1 MASSST
7 NPPAAPDPFDL
18 GIHTPAN
25 LNRGARAI
33 LLRDSPAVVNTPIG
47 VSHGPERT
55 AQTPS
60 SPLNAATFATATE
73 GAERTNPPLI
83 FEQQPISI
91 IESANELARE
101 RVEEYNAKLMVFQA
115 FCAKFEEAAQQ
126 FTNGPQRRFAQQF
139 ADSFL
144 DSWKRELS
152 GDMPTSKPT
161 YSSVAASHP
170 SDRARPAQ
178 QHQQQQRRRSDPP
191 HRQGQQTT
199 VAPPRQDLRVFVRL
213 EAGAPARDHSSYAI
227 RTLIQEKL
235 GTVSDK
241 IRQVFQVRSGWAIL
255 TADSETRDFLVEKQA
270 EWAAELGAT
279 AVETNKEWHTYVVS
293 DFPRRLTDFRGN
305 KVDSDSVVSDE
316 IEIQTGL
323 KPVDIRTGRQLSDNP
338 LTKTLLVSF
347 LKPTK
352 KRLWSLFGSRA
363 ARLIDKTDV
372 PKQCETCWGYHFAR
386 NCHRQ
391 PVCQRCGK
399 TGHIVDD
406 CAAWEQCVNCL
417 GPHEASLRNCPARPK
432 RVRGILRRLTK
443 EQREHIRMVGAETY
457 RQRHLNPQPESL
469 TEIQQST
476 TELPRD
482 DIALDQQSNA
492 RTPSPAASGAPSCI
506 MVATAPR
513 TGYEAEEEPE
523 HPRPGSPRKRRINDK
538 KPLKVFQANVGK
550 IPPAHDCAL
559 ALADTERYDI
569 VLLQEPW
576 TAHTKDRCLTKTH
589 PAYDVFTPVD
599 TWNSNDTRPR
609 VMTYVRRDPRLLADQ
624 IRPFETRDILWIT
637 INGMTIVN
645 FYRQNDE
652 RDALNTLL
660 RWPVPERC
668 LVAGDFNARHH
679 SWQTGQ
685 ATNRGQEIADW
696 ALEQELSL
704 LNTLDIPTNPYGN
717 TIDLAFTNLPL
728 AEATVEDHLATSSD
742 HFTLSLTFPEI
753 RSTTTQSAKIR
764 VTTEDEVKRFVEI
777 VELGATEIPVT
788 DSTPK
793 ELDELAS
800 SLVNLLTSA
809 VKAAGRPARRGGRPA
824 PWWTEECA
832 DAAAAFRA
840 VRRSYPLGF
849 NQDVQTAKRD
859 LHRVVRRAK
868 RKYWRDLI
876 DSFSSSSAVFKAVR
890 WLKSPGA
897 FQPPPLQV
905 DNVVYETQMDKA
917 NALRQAT
924 LERRTAEDDITNP
937 WMPVTPRRP
946 IPFPSETS
954 MEEVQYATLSTGN
967 TSPGSDNITVKL
979 LEAVWH
985 IIGTHVRRL
994 FERCLTT
1001 GHHPK
1006 PFKEAE
1012 VVMIAKPGRRDL
1024 TEPRAWR
1031 PISLLSCLGKGLE
1044 RLIARRLAWAAVH
1057 YSVLH
1062 SQQAGALPKRS
1073 ATDLVTALIHDIEE
1087 AFARKKVA
1095 TLVTMDVQGAFDTV
1109 MCNRLV
1115 LRLREQGW
1123 PDHLARWAG
1132 SFMSGRSARVRY
1144 QDTVTAS
1151 SPLQCGLPQGSPVSP
1166 ILFLLYTEPIYRLGN
1181 PRGRFG
1187 YADDTAILSIGD
1199 TVDETTAMASNS
1211 IAEMVRW
1218 GAANGVSFD
1227 TKKTEVMH
1235 FSRSKLRTA
1244 PAVRHGDAEKHP
1256 ESALRWL
1263 GIWLDSRLSFRL
1275 HVEKWAAKAKAV
1287 AYHLRGLTNTIHG
1300 PLPSAVRSAVRACVE
1315 PVLLHGS
1322 EAWYPGRTRPRWNQ
1336 PTKDLPSSNQHLV
1349 QIMAKAMNQAM
1360 RAILPVWKTTPTAIL
1375 HRESGIPPV
1384 DQLLEARRL
1393 RFSARLKSLD
1403 EAHPLAG
1410 RTRPPRRPHQPT
1422 YHDLIK
1428 RRYQTQTENA
1438 FRTRLRRTDELLAS
1452 CTRPKLVQRYFHKEQ
1467 IPSLQIASK
1476 EKSADAFIRWV
1487 ESLDSLTLVVYSDGS
1502 LSSEG
1507 VASYGF
1513 TIHQNNVPI
1522 FDGSGR
1528 LGPAEVFDAEATGA
1542 LEGLKAALNLRDAA
1556 TQNIFICLDNL
1567 AAATCLRGTPSG
1579 SSQNVFLEFQA
1590 LTTSHGAIQVRWVP
1604 GHSNIPG
1611 NEQADKLAKAASSLP
1626 EPEDSQPTL
1635 AYLRRI
1641 ARQKPKE
1648 AFETWWSTSAP
1659 EQYKRLNLKATTG
1672 CPPELSLPR
1681 AALHH
1686 LLAARS
1692 LHGDFAVY
1700 HERFNHDDARLVCSC
1715 GRRKAPDHIF
1725 YCRKIPPRH
1734 RMRLVPSSN
1743 TAVNLATGRDF
1754 TKFVD
1759 LFKDSSF
1766 FGRIC
1771 PRY

>member
-1 MASSST
+1 MASSMTS
-7 NPPAAPDPFDL
+7 PPAVSDRFDL

-25 LNRGARAI
+25 LNREARAA
-33 LLRDSPAVVNTPIG
+33 LLQNSPAIVNGPVG
-47 VSHGPERT
+47 VSPGLGRT

-60 SPLNAATFATATE
+60 SPLNAATTAAAAE
-73 GAERTNPPLI
+73 GAERANPTSI
-83 FEQQPISI
+83 YDQPISI
-91 IESANELARE
+91 IKSANDLARE

-115 FCAKFEEAAQQ
+115 FCAKFEEAAQL
-126 FTNGPQRRFAQQF
+126 FTAGPQRRFARQF

-144 DSWKRELS
+144 GIWKQELS
-152 GDMPTSKPT
+152 GDAPASKPT
-161 YSSVAASHP
+161 YSSVAASLP
-170 SDRARPAQ
+170 TDRARPTP
-178 QHQQQQRRRSDPP
+178 QHQQQHRQSDPL
-191 HRQGQQTT
+191 HRQGQQSTI
-199 VAPPRQDLRVFVRL
+199 APPRQDLRVFIRL
-213 EAGAPARDHSSYAI
+213 EAGAPARTHSGYAI
-227 RTLIQEKL
+227 RTLIREKL
-235 GTVSDK
+235 GAVSDK
-241 IRQVFQVRSGWAIL
+241 IRQVFEVRSGWAIL
-255 TADSETRDFLVEKQA
+255 AADLETRDFLVEKRA
-270 EWAAELGAT
+270 EWAAELGAM

-293 DFPRRLTDFRGN
+293 HFPRRLTDFRGN
-305 KVDSDSVVSDE
+305 EVDSDSVVSDE

-323 KPVDIRTGRQLSDNP
+323 KPVDIRTGRQFSDNP

-352 KRLWSLFGSRA
+352 RFWSLFGSRA
-363 ARLIDKTDV
+363 ARLIDKTIQ
-372 PKQCETCWGYHFAR
+372 PKQCKTCWDYHFAR
-386 NCHRQ
+386 NCRRQ
-391 PVCQRCGK
+391 PVCRRCGK
-399 TGHIVDD
+399 TDHIADG
-406 CAAWEQCVNCL
+406 CAAPEQCVNCL
-417 GPHEASLRNCPARPK
+417 GPHEASLRKCPARPK
-432 RVRGILRRLTK
+432 KVRGVLRRLTK
-443 EQREHIRMVGAETY
+443 EQREHVRMVGAETY
-457 RQRHLNPQPESL
+457 RQRYSETQLETHME
-469 TEIQQST
+469 TQQGA
-476 TELPRD
+476 TELRKS
-482 DIALDQQSNA
+482 DIGLDEQPDA
-492 RTPSPAASGAPSCI
+492 HAPSPAASGTPSYSQ
-506 MVATAPR
+506 T
-513 TGYEAEEEPE
+513 
-523 HPRPGSPRKRRINDK
+523 RKNDK

-559 ALADTERYDI
+559 ALADSERYDI

-576 TAHTKDRCLTKTH
+576 TAHTKARCLTKTH
-589 PAYDVFTPVD
+589 PAYDTFTPVD
-599 TWNSNDTRPR
+599 MWNSNDTRPR

-624 IRPFETRDILWIT
+624 IRPFETH
-637 INGMTIVN
+637 
-645 FYRQNDE
+645 DE
-652 RDALNTLL
+652 KDALNTLL

-696 ALEQELSL
+696 TSENDLNL
-704 LNTLDIPTNPYGN
+704 LNTLDIPTNPHGN
-717 TIDLAFTNLPL
+717 IIDLAFTNLPL

-742 HFTLSLTFPEI
+742 HFTLSLAFPDI
-753 RSTTTQSAKIR
+753 RSTPVQPAKIR
-764 VTTEDEVKRFVEI
+764 VKTEDELKRFVEI
-777 VELGATEIPVT
+777 VELGATGIPLT
-788 DSTPK
+788 DSTPE
-793 ELDELAS
+793 ELDKLAS
-800 SLVNLLTSA
+800 SLVSLLTSA
-809 VKAAGRPARRGGRPA
+809 AKASGRPARKGGRPA

-840 VRRSYPLGF
+840 IRRSYLLGL
-849 NQDVQTAKRD
+849 NQDVQIAKRGF
-859 LHRVVRRAK
+859 HRVVRRAK
-868 RKYWRDLI
+868 RRYWRNLI
-876 DSFSSSSAVFKAVR
+876 DGFSSSSDVFKAVR
-890 WLKSPGA
+890 WLKSLGA

-905 DNVVYETQMDKA
+905 DNVVYESQMDKA
-917 NALRQAT
+917 NALRQAM

-937 WMPVTPRRP
+937 WMPLTPRRL
-946 IPFPSETS
+946 IPFPSEIS

-967 TSPGSDNITVKL
+967 TSPGSDNITVQL

-994 FERCLTT
+994 FERCLTI

-1062 SQQAGALPKRS
+1062 PQQAGALPKRS

-1087 AFARKKVA
+1087 AFARKKVT

-1115 LRLREQGW
+1115 LRLRKQGW
-1123 PDHLARWAG
+1123 PDHLARWTG
-1132 SFMSGRSARVRY
+1132 SFMGGRSARVRY
-1144 QDTVTAS
+1144 QDIVTPS

-1199 TVDETTAMASNS
+1199 TVDETTAMASSS
-1211 IAEMVRW
+1211 IAKMVRW

-1235 FSRSKLRTA
+1235 FSRSKLSTA
-1244 PAVRHGDAEKHP
+1244 PAVRHDDVEKHP
-1256 ESALRWL
+1256 EPALRWL
-1263 GIWLDSRLSFRL
+1263 GIWLDSRLSFRV

-1322 EAWYPGRTRPRWNQ
+1322 EAWYPGRSRPRWNQ

-1349 QIMAKAMNQAM
+1349 QIMTKAMNQAM

-1375 HRESGIPPV
+1375 QRESGIPPV
-1384 DQLLEARRL
+1384 DQLLVARRL

-1422 YHDLIK
+1422 YHNLIK
-1428 RRYQTQTENA
+1428 RRYQIQTESV

-1452 CTRPKLVQRYFHKEQ
+1452 CSRPKLVQRYFHKEQ
-1467 IPSLQIASK
+1467 MPPLQTASK

-1487 ESLDSLTLVVYSDGS
+1487 ESLDLLTLVVYSDGS

-1567 AAATCLRGTPSG
+1567 AAATCLRGTPSD
-1579 SSQNVFLEFQA
+1579 SSQDVFLDFQA
-1590 LTTSHGAIQVRWVP
+1590 LATSHGAIQVRWVP

-1626 EPEDSQPTL
+1626 EPEGAQPTL

-1648 AFETWWSTSAP
+1648 AFQAWWSTSAP
-1659 EQYKRLNLKATTG
+1659 ELYRRLNLKATTG

-1681 AALHH
+1681 AALRH

-1692 LHGDFAVY
+1692 LHGDFATY
-1700 HERFNHDDARLVCSC
+1700 HERFDHDDARLVCSC

-1725 YCRKIPPRH
+1725 YCRKVPPRH
-1734 RMRLVPSSN
+1734 RLRLAPSPN
-1743 TAVNLATGRDF
+1743 ATVNLAIGKDF
-1754 TKFVD
+1754 TKFID
-1759 LFKDSSF
+1759 LSKDSEF
-1766 FGRIC
+1766 FGKIC

>member
-1 MASSST
+1 MT
-7 NPPAAPDPFDL
+7 M
-18 GIHTPAN
+18 TR
-25 LNRGARAI
+25 NRY
-33 LLRDSPAVVNTPIG
+33 S
-47 VSHGPERT
+47 
-55 AQTPS
+55 QT
-60 SPLNAATFATATE
+60 
-73 GAERTNPPLI
+73 
-83 FEQQPISI
+83 
-91 IESANELARE
+91 
-101 RVEEYNAKLMVFQA
+101 
-115 FCAKFEEAAQQ
+115 
-126 FTNGPQRRFAQQF
+126 
-139 ADSFL
+139 
-144 DSWKRELS
+144 
-152 GDMPTSKPT
+152 
-161 YSSVAASHP
+161 
-170 SDRARPAQ
+170 
-178 QHQQQQRRRSDPP
+178 
-191 HRQGQQTT
+191 
-199 VAPPRQDLRVFVRL
+199 
-213 EAGAPARDHSSYAI
+213 
-227 RTLIQEKL
+227 
-235 GTVSDK
+235 
-241 IRQVFQVRSGWAIL
+241 
-255 TADSETRDFLVEKQA
+255 
-270 EWAAELGAT
+270 
-279 AVETNKEWHTYVVS
+279 
-293 DFPRRLTDFRGN
+293 
-305 KVDSDSVVSDE
+305 
-316 IEIQTGL
+316 
-323 KPVDIRTGRQLSDNP
+323 
-338 LTKTLLVSF
+338 
-347 LKPTK
+347 
-352 KRLWSLFGSRA
+352 
-363 ARLIDKTDV
+363 
-372 PKQCETCWGYHFAR
+372 
-386 NCHRQ
+386 
-391 PVCQRCGK
+391 
-399 TGHIVDD
+399 
-406 CAAWEQCVNCL
+406 
-417 GPHEASLRNCPARPK
+417 
-432 RVRGILRRLTK
+432 
-443 EQREHIRMVGAETY
+443 
-457 RQRHLNPQPESL
+457 
-469 TEIQQST
+469 
-476 TELPRD
+476 
-482 DIALDQQSNA
+482 
-492 RTPSPAASGAPSCI
+492 
-506 MVATAPR
+506 
-513 TGYEAEEEPE
+513 
-523 HPRPGSPRKRRINDK
+523 RKNDK

-559 ALADTERYDI
+559 ALADSERYDI

-576 TAHTKDRCLTKTH
+576 TAHTKARCLTKTH
-589 PAYDVFTPVD
+589 PAYDTFTPVD
-599 TWNSNDTRPR
+599 MWNSNDTRPR

-637 INGMTIVN
+637 VNGMTIAN

-652 RDALNTLL
+652 KDALNTLL

-696 ALEQELSL
+696 TSENDLNL
-704 LNTLDIPTNPYGN
+704 LNTLDIPTNPHGN

-742 HFTLSLTFPEI
+742 HFTLSLTFPDI
-753 RSTTTQSAKIR
+753 RSTPMQPAKIR
-764 VTTEDEVKRFVEI
+764 VKTEDELKRFVEI
-777 VELGATEIPVT
+777 VELGATEIPMT
-788 DSTPK
+788 HSTPA

-800 SLVNLLTSA
+800 ALVNLLTSA
-809 VKAAGRPARRGGRPA
+809 AKASGRPARKGGRPA

-832 DAAAAFRA
+832 DAAATFRA
-840 VRRSYPLGF
+840 IRRSYPLGF
-849 NQDVQTAKRD
+849 NQDVQMAKRD
-859 LHRVVRRAK
+859 FHRVVRRAK
-868 RKYWRDLI
+868 RKYWRNLI

-905 DNVVYETQMDKA
+905 DNVVYETQIDKA

-924 LERRTAEDDITNP
+924 LERRTAEDDIANP
-937 WMPVTPRRP
+937 WTPVTPRRP
-946 IPFPSETS
+946 IPFPSEIS
-954 MEEVQYATLSTGN
+954 MEEAQYATLSTGN

-994 FERCLTT
+994 FARCLAT

-1006 PFKEAE
+1006 VFKEAE

-1062 SQQAGALPKRS
+1062 PQQTGALPKRS

-1087 AFARKKVA
+1087 AFASKKVA
-1095 TLVTMDVQGAFDTV
+1095 TLVTMDIQGAFDTV

-1123 PDHLARWAG
+1123 PNHLARWAG

-1144 QDTVTAS
+1144 QDTVTPS

-1199 TVDETTAMASNS
+1199 TVDETTAMASSS

-1244 PAVRHGDAEKHP
+1244 PA
-1256 ESALRWL
+1256 
-1263 GIWLDSRLSFRL
+1263 FRL

-1428 RRYQTQTENA
+1428 RRYQIQTESV

-1452 CTRPKLVQRYFHKEQ
+1452 CTRPKLIQRCFHQEQ
-1467 IPSLQIASK
+1467 MPPLQMASK
-1476 EKSADAFIRWV
+1476 KKSADAFIRWV
-1487 ESLDSLTLVVYSDGS
+1487 ESLDPLTLVVYSDGS

-1556 TQNIFICLDNL
+1556 QNIFICLDNL
-1567 AAATCLRGTPSG
+1567 AAATCLRGTPSD
-1579 SSQNVFLEFQA
+1579 SSQHVFLEFQA
-1590 LTTSHGAIQVRWVP
+1590 LATSHGAVQVLWVP
-1604 GHSNIPG
+1604 GHSDIPG
-1611 NEQADKLAKAASSLP
+1611 NEQADILAKAASALP
-1626 EPEDSQPTL
+1626 EPEDAQPTL
-1635 AYLRRI
+1635 AHLRRI

-1648 AFETWWSTSAP
+1648 AFEAWWSTSAP

-1672 CPPELSLPR
+1672 CPSELSLPR

-1725 YCRKIPPRH
+1725 YCRKVPPRH
-1734 RMRLVPSSN
+1734 RVRLTPSPN
-1743 TAVNLATGRDF
+1743 AAINLATGRDF

-1759 LFKDSSF
+1759 LSKDSSF
-1766 FGRIC
+1766 FGKIC

>member
-523 HPRPGSPRKRRINDK
+523 HPRPGSP
-538 KPLKVFQANVGK
+538 L
-550 IPPAHDCAL
+550 
-559 ALADTERYDI
+559 
-569 VLLQEPW
+569 
-576 TAHTKDRCLTKTH
+576 
-589 PAYDVFTPVD
+589 
-599 TWNSNDTRPR
+599 
-609 VMTYVRRDPRLLADQ
+609 
-624 IRPFETRDILWIT
+624 
-637 INGMTIVN
+637 N

-924 LERRTAEDDITNP
+924 
-937 WMPVTPRRP
+937 
-946 IPFPSETS
+946 
-954 MEEVQYATLSTGN
+954 
-967 TSPGSDNITVKL
+967 
-979 LEAVWH
+979 
-985 IIGTHVRRL
+985 
-994 FERCLTT
+994 
-1001 GHHPK
+1001 
-1006 PFKEAE
+1006 
-1012 VVMIAKPGRRDL
+1012 
-1024 TEPRAWR
+1024 
-1031 PISLLSCLGKGLE
+1031 
-1044 RLIARRLAWAAVH
+1044 
-1057 YSVLH
+1057 
-1062 SQQAGALPKRS
+1062 
-1073 ATDLVTALIHDIEE
+1073 
-1087 AFARKKVA
+1087 
-1095 TLVTMDVQGAFDTV
+1095 
-1109 MCNRLV
+1109 
-1115 LRLREQGW
+1115 
-1123 PDHLARWAG
+1123 
-1132 SFMSGRSARVRY
+1132 
-1144 QDTVTAS
+1144 
-1151 SPLQCGLPQGSPVSP
+1151 
-1166 ILFLLYTEPIYRLGN
+1166 
-1181 PRGRFG
+1181 
-1187 YADDTAILSIGD
+1187 
-1199 TVDETTAMASNS
+1199 
-1211 IAEMVRW
+1211 
-1218 GAANGVSFD
+1218 
-1227 TKKTEVMH
+1227 
-1235 FSRSKLRTA
+1235 
-1244 PAVRHGDAEKHP
+1244 
-1256 ESALRWL
+1256 
-1263 GIWLDSRLSFRL
+1263 
-1275 HVEKWAAKAKAV
+1275 
-1287 AYHLRGLTNTIHG
+1287 
-1300 PLPSAVRSAVRACVE
+1300 
-1315 PVLLHGS
+1315 
-1322 EAWYPGRTRPRWNQ
+1322 
-1336 PTKDLPSSNQHLV
+1336 
-1349 QIMAKAMNQAM
+1349 
-1360 RAILPVWKTTPTAIL
+1360 
-1375 HRESGIPPV
+1375 
-1384 DQLLEARRL
+1384 
-1393 RFSARLKSLD
+1393 
-1403 EAHPLAG
+1403 
-1410 RTRPPRRPHQPT
+1410 
-1422 YHDLIK
+1422 
-1428 RRYQTQTENA
+1428 
-1438 FRTRLRRTDELLAS
+1438 TRLRRTDELLAS

-1590 LTTSHGAIQVRWVP
+1590 LTTSHGAIQVRWSQAAAMASFTASPPAATDPFDMGIHTPANLNRGARAALLQNSPATVNGTIGVLPVP
-1604 GHSNIPG
+1604 GRMAQTPSSPLIAATAAAATEGAARANSSSIFEQRPISIIESASDLAREHAEEYNAKLMVFQTFCAKFEEAAQQFATGPQRRFARQFADSFLDIWKRELSGPGPTTPKPTYSSVAATSLPAAHVRPARHHQQQQHRQSDPPHRQGQQTNIAPPRQDLRVFIRLEAEAPARAHSGYAIRTLIREKLGAVSDKIRQVFQVRSGWAVLAADLATRDFLVEKQAEWAAELKPIAVETNKEWFTYVVSDFPKRLTDFHGNEVDSDSIVSDEIEIQTGLTPVDIRPARQFSDNPLTKGLLVSFLKPIKRFWSLFGSSAARLVNKTNRLRQCETCWGYHFARSCYRQPVCQRCGKTGHSTGDCAAPEQCVNCLGPHQANFDKCPNRPKKVRGVLRRLTKEQRGHVRTVGAEAYRQRQRERESQPESHQEAYNDTSERQGEDDVSQDQPSVRAPSPAVSGAPSCIMVATTPQIGYEAEEEPEHPRPGSPRKRRIQTRKNDKKPLRIFQANVGKIPPAHDCALALADSERYDIVLLQEPWTSHTESRFLTKTHPAYDTFTPVDMWSSNDTRPRVMTYVRRDSRLATPSQPGKIRVTTEDELKRFVEIVELGATEIPG
-1611 NEQADKLAKAASSLP
+1611 TGSTSKELDELASSLVCLLTSAAKAAGRPARKGGRPAPWWTEECAVAVAAFRAIRRLYPVGFNQDVQIAKRDFHSSP
-1626 EPEDSQPTL
+1626 
-1635 AYLRRI
+1635 A
-1641 ARQKPKE
+1641 
-1648 AFETWWSTSAP
+1648 
-1659 EQYKRLNLKATTG
+1659 
-1672 CPPELSLPR
+1672 
-1681 AALHH
+1681 AAL
-1686 LLAARS
+1686 
-1692 LHGDFAVY
+1692 
-1700 HERFNHDDARLVCSC
+1700 
-1715 GRRKAPDHIF
+1715 
-1725 YCRKIPPRH
+1725 
-1734 RMRLVPSSN
+1734 SSK
-1743 TAVNLATGRDF
+1743 LSDG
-1754 TKFVD
+1754 
-1759 LFKDSSF
+1759 
-1766 FGRIC
+1766 
-1771 PRY
+1771 

>member
-1 MASSST
+1 
-7 NPPAAPDPFDL
+7 
-18 GIHTPAN
+18 PAN

-199 VAPPRQDLRVFVRL
+199 VAPPRQDLRVFIRL

-255 TADSETRDFLVEKQA
+255 TADSETRDFLVENQA

-352 KRLWSLFGSRA
+352 KRFWSLFGSRA

-417 GPHEASLRNCPARPK
+417 GPHEANLRTCPARPK
-432 RVRGILRRLTK
+432 RT
-443 EQREHIRMVGAETY
+443 
-457 RQRHLNPQPESL
+457 
-469 TEIQQST
+469 
-476 TELPRD
+476 
-482 DIALDQQSNA
+482 
-492 RTPSPAASGAPSCI
+492 
-506 MVATAPR
+506 
-513 TGYEAEEEPE
+513 
-523 HPRPGSPRKRRINDK
+523 RKNDK

-576 TAHTKDRCLTKTH
+576 TAHAKDRCLTKTH
-589 PAYDVFTPVD
+589 PAYDAFTPVD
-599 TWNSNDTRPR
+599 MWNSNDTRPR
-609 VMTYVRRDPRLLADQ
+609 VMTYVRRDSRLLADQ

-637 INGMTIVN
+637 VNGMTIVN

-652 RDALNTLL
+652 SDALNTLL

-679 SWQTGQ
+679 TWQTGQ

-696 ALEQELSL
+696 ASEHELSL
-704 LNTLDIPTNPYGN
+704 LNTLDIPTNPHGN
-717 TIDLAFTNLPL
+717 TIDLAFTNMPL

-742 HFTLSLTFPEI
+742 HFTLSLTFPDI
-753 RSTTTQSAKIR
+753 KLAPSQPGKIR
-764 VTTEDEVKRFVEI
+764 VTTEDELKRFVEI
-777 VELGATEIPVT
+777 VELGAAEIPRA
-788 DSTPK
+788 DSTPE

-800 SLVNLLTSA
+800 SLASLLTSA
-809 VKAAGRPARRGGRPA
+809 AKAAGRSARKGGRSA

-832 DAAAAFRA
+832 AAAAGFRA
-840 VRRSYPLGF
+840 IRRLYPLSF
-849 NQDVQTAKRD
+849 NQNVQVAKRD
-859 LHRVVRRAK
+859 FHRVVRRAK
-868 RKYWRDLI
+868 RQYWRNLI
-876 DSFSSSSAVFKAVR
+876 DSFTSNSAVFKAVR
-890 WLKSPGA
+890 WLKPPGG

-905 DNVVYETQMDKA
+905 NNVVYETQMDKA

-924 LERRTAEDDITNP
+924 LERRTAEDDIANAWT
-937 WMPVTPRRP
+937 PVSPSRL
-946 IPFPSETS
+946 IPFSSEIS
-954 MEEVQYATLSTGN
+954 LDEAQYATIHTGN
-967 TSPGSDNITVKL
+967 TSPGSDNITVNL
-979 LEAVWH
+979 LKAVWH
-985 IIGTHVRRL
+985 IIGTHIRRL
-994 FERCLTT
+994 FEGCLSV

-1073 ATDLVTALIHDIEE
+1073 ATDLVTVLIHDIEE

-1144 QDTVTAS
+1144 QDTVTPS

-1199 TVDETTAMASNS
+1199 TVDETTAMASSS

-1428 RRYQTQTENA
+1428 RRYQIQTESV

-1452 CTRPKLVQRYFHKEQ
+1452 CTRPKLIQRCFHQE
-1467 IPSLQIASK
+1467 
-1476 EKSADAFIRWV
+1476 
-1487 ESLDSLTLVVYSDGS
+1487 
-1502 LSSEG
+1502 
-1507 VASYGF
+1507 
-1513 TIHQNNVPI
+1513 
-1522 FDGSGR
+1522 
-1528 LGPAEVFDAEATGA
+1528 
-1542 LEGLKAALNLRDAA
+1542 
-1556 TQNIFICLDNL
+1556 
-1567 AAATCLRGTPSG
+1567 
-1579 SSQNVFLEFQA
+1579 
-1590 LTTSHGAIQVRWVP
+1590 
-1604 GHSNIPG
+1604 
-1611 NEQADKLAKAASSLP
+1611 
-1626 EPEDSQPTL
+1626 
-1635 AYLRRI
+1635 
-1641 ARQKPKE
+1641 
-1648 AFETWWSTSAP
+1648 
-1659 EQYKRLNLKATTG
+1659 
-1672 CPPELSLPR
+1672 
-1681 AALHH
+1681 
-1686 LLAARS
+1686 
-1692 LHGDFAVY
+1692 
-1700 HERFNHDDARLVCSC
+1700 
-1715 GRRKAPDHIF
+1715 
-1725 YCRKIPPRH
+1725 
-1734 RMRLVPSSN
+1734 
-1743 TAVNLATGRDF
+1743 
-1754 TKFVD
+1754 
-1759 LFKDSSF
+1759 
-1766 FGRIC
+1766 
-1771 PRY
+1771 

>member
-523 HPRPGSPRKRRINDK
+523 HPRPGSP
-538 KPLKVFQANVGK
+538 L
-550 IPPAHDCAL
+550 
-559 ALADTERYDI
+559 
-569 VLLQEPW
+569 
-576 TAHTKDRCLTKTH
+576 
-589 PAYDVFTPVD
+589 
-599 TWNSNDTRPR
+599 
-609 VMTYVRRDPRLLADQ
+609 
-624 IRPFETRDILWIT
+624 
-637 INGMTIVN
+637 N

-924 LERRTAEDDITNP
+924 
-937 WMPVTPRRP
+937 
-946 IPFPSETS
+946 
-954 MEEVQYATLSTGN
+954 
-967 TSPGSDNITVKL
+967 
-979 LEAVWH
+979 
-985 IIGTHVRRL
+985 
-994 FERCLTT
+994 
-1001 GHHPK
+1001 
-1006 PFKEAE
+1006 
-1012 VVMIAKPGRRDL
+1012 
-1024 TEPRAWR
+1024 
-1031 PISLLSCLGKGLE
+1031 
-1044 RLIARRLAWAAVH
+1044 
-1057 YSVLH
+1057 
-1062 SQQAGALPKRS
+1062 
-1073 ATDLVTALIHDIEE
+1073 
-1087 AFARKKVA
+1087 
-1095 TLVTMDVQGAFDTV
+1095 
-1109 MCNRLV
+1109 
-1115 LRLREQGW
+1115 
-1123 PDHLARWAG
+1123 
-1132 SFMSGRSARVRY
+1132 
-1144 QDTVTAS
+1144 
-1151 SPLQCGLPQGSPVSP
+1151 
-1166 ILFLLYTEPIYRLGN
+1166 
-1181 PRGRFG
+1181 
-1187 YADDTAILSIGD
+1187 
-1199 TVDETTAMASNS
+1199 
-1211 IAEMVRW
+1211 
-1218 GAANGVSFD
+1218 
-1227 TKKTEVMH
+1227 
-1235 FSRSKLRTA
+1235 
-1244 PAVRHGDAEKHP
+1244 
-1256 ESALRWL
+1256 
-1263 GIWLDSRLSFRL
+1263 L

-1648 AFETWWSTSAP
+1648 AFETWWSTNRERFHQIRRPFQGQLVLWKDMPSLLGNDDLRSTRDSP
-1659 EQYKRLNLKATTG
+1659 TVPIFCTSLLYTFCFFL
-1672 CPPELSLPR
+1672 CLSLTCFDQMR
-1681 AALHH
+1681 
-1686 LLAARS
+1686 
-1692 LHGDFAVY
+1692 GVT
-1700 HERFNHDDARLVCSC
+1700 
-1715 GRRKAPDHIF
+1715 APLIW
-1725 YCRKIPPRH
+1725 
-1734 RMRLVPSSN
+1734 SGS
-1743 TAVNLATGRDF
+1743 T
-1754 TKFVD
+1754 
-1759 LFKDSSF
+1759 
-1766 FGRIC
+1766 
-1771 PRY
+1771 